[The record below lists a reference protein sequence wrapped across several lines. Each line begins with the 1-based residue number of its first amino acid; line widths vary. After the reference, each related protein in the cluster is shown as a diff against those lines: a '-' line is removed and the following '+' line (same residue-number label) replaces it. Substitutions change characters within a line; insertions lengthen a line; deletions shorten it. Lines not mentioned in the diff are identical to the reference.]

1 MAAKQLKGTYNL
13 NPTSQVMKQ
22 GSRLEREQLSGGRGK
37 EPKGTRVAEAHEVP
51 ADNEGV
57 ESKLHHPAH
66 PAMQTRHS
74 HPRNT
79 KHADGRGHEDDH
91 HAVRKM
97 KGM

>member
-22 GSRLEREQLSGGRGK
+22 GSRLEREQLSGGRHGG
-37 EPKGTRVAEAHEVP
+37 PGMSEAHEAE
-51 ADNEGV
+51 ADLAGV
-57 ESKLHHPAH
+57 ERAVHHPAH

-74 HPRNT
+74 HPKNE
-79 KHADGRGHEDDH
+79 KHMDGRKHEDDH
-91 HAVRKM
+91 HAVRKL